1 MILEIVRGFMGAR
14 IITDSGIKMPIG
26 NMIFNIGDPVYTD
39 GEYAFGHSPE
49 RGKFINYIDAKELC
63 FKIALFN
70 AYTGQEAKIAT
81 FTVRNNKIILVKNED
96 LDITKNL
103 PRFYFSADKKTVGFN
118 LTSSNPENYGNPEY
132 YGQEFHYYFN
142 GNYYTK
148 SFSNEVISVLNKSIK
163 YPYSD
168 EINRLYGGKTL
179 FPYEDFPVEES
190 DYYYIMG
197 PANCRWALFSNNK
210 FIITFSSAIRLD
222 ISRHEASEVL
232 LERTPTESEVDSGCY
247 LGSVIDM
254 GDGKKKYRYKTYILK
269 LQEQKTVNAVV
280 SKLSIDLDSFESEVE
295 HFLMSPEEERSF
307 TLSYSS
313 DNIDSFRYSNDL
325 IMKINKGSQTT
336 IDIYYNGVKE
346 LTIPTIESYDGS
358 FANFSNY
365 ISDFIKV
372 IRISD
377 NTYIV
382 GDQQQSKLNLIY
394 EGEIIDSY
402 DLGQFTYLATNLSEA
417 FLK

>member
-1 MILEIVRGFMGAR
+1 MILEIVRGFMGAG

-26 NMIFNIGDPVYTD
+26 NMIFNVGDPVYTD
-39 GEYAFGHSPE
+39 GEYAFGYSPE

-63 FKIALFN
+63 FKMALIGTMGN
-70 AYTGQEAKIAT
+70 EAKIST
-81 FTVRNNKIILVKNED
+81 FTVRNNKIILVKNEE

-118 LTSSNPENYGNPEY
+118 LMSNNPEKFDFS
-132 YGQEFHYYFN
+132 GQKFHYYFN
-142 GNYYTK
+142 GSYYTK

-168 EINRLYGGKTL
+168 EINRLYSGKTL
-179 FPYEDFPVEES
+179 FPYKDFPGEES

-197 PANCRWALFSNNK
+197 PANCRWSLFSNNK
-210 FIITFSSAIRLD
+210 FIITFSSAIILD
-222 ISRHEASEVL
+222 IKRHEAKETL
-232 LERTPTESEVDSGCY
+232 LERSPTESEVASGCY
-247 LGSVIDM
+247 LRTVINEE
-254 GDGKKKYRYKTYILK
+254 GKEKYVYKTYILR
-269 LQEQKTVNAVV
+269 LQKQKTVNAVV
-280 SKLSIDLDSFESEVE
+280 SKLSIDLNSFESEVE
-295 HFLMSPEEERSF
+295 HFLMPPEKERSF
-307 TLSYSS
+307 TLSYAS

-346 LTIPTIESYDGS
+346 LTIPTIASYDGS
-358 FANFSNY
+358 FSNFSNY

-382 GDQQQSKLNLIY
+382 GDQQQLKLNLMY
-394 EGEIIDSY
+394 KGEIIDSY
-402 DLGQFTYLATNLSEA
+402 ELGQFTYLATNLSEA

>member
-1 MILEIVRGFMGAR
+1 MILEIVRGFMGSG

-49 RGKFINYIDAKELC
+49 RGKFINYIDTKELC
-63 FKIALFN
+63 FKMALIGN
-70 AYTGQEAKIAT
+70 RGNEAKIAT

-96 LDITKNL
+96 LDITKIL

-118 LTSSNPENYGNPEY
+118 LTSSNPEKFDFSGDK
-132 YGQEFHYYFN
+132 FHYYFN
-142 GNYYTK
+142 GSYYTK
-148 SFSNEVISVLNKSIK
+148 PFSNEVISVLNKSIK

-168 EINRLYGGKTL
+168 EINRLYSGKNL
-179 FPYEDFPVEES
+179 FPYKDFPGDES

-222 ISRHEASEVL
+222 IKRHEAKEIG
-232 LERTPTESEVDSGCY
+232 LERSPTASEVDSGCY
-247 LGSVIDM
+247 LYSAIDTE
-254 GDGKKKYRYKTYILK
+254 DGKKKYYYKIYILR

-280 SKLSIDLDSFESEVE
+280 SKLSIDLNSFESEVE
-295 HFLMSPEEERSF
+295 HFLMPPEKERSF
-307 TLSYSS
+307 ILSYSS

-325 IMKINKGSQTT
+325 IMKINKGRQTT

-346 LTIPTIESYDGS
+346 LTIPTIASYDGS

-382 GDQQQSKLNLIY
+382 GDQQQLKLNLMY
-394 EGEIIDSY
+394 KGELIDSY